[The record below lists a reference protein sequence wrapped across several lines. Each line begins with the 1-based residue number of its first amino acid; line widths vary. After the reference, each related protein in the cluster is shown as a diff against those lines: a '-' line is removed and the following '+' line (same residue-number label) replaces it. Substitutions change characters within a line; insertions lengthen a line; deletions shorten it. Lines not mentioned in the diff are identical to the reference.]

1 MFIGRKEELKELQFR
16 YQTTHFEMGVIY
28 GARRIG
34 KTSLIKESIKD
45 RRAFYFQAKESNEY
59 DNRRAFSFQINKLI
73 GITYTVIYPTFS
85 DAFDELIKLSLIH
98 ISEPTRPY

>member
-34 KTSLIKESIKD
+34 KTSLIKESIRTGVHFISKP
-45 RRAFYFQAKESNEY
+45 KN
-59 DNRRAFSFQINKLI
+59 
-73 GITYTVIYPTFS
+73 PTSTTIAEPF
-85 DAFDELIKLSLIH
+85 LSK
-98 ISEPTRPY
+98 